1 MGLAGGRGRALN
13 DDEAKDHS
21 ESRSASLREE
31 TPQLDYLQNVGPPPP
46 GGLPLSQGS
55 GDRNQI
61 PPPGERV
68 GEGSFSTLLAV
79 GRALASMT
87 MLSKSCIS
95 PSQDLVWA
103 HEAHTLE
110 C

>member
-79 GRALASMT
+79 GRALARY
-87 MLSKSCIS
+87 
-95 PSQDLVWA
+95 LVGGGLGSGA
-103 HEAHTLE
+103 GF
-110 C
+110 